1 MIKRILIGTIEDEI
15 MMAVMEGDRLVELHL
30 EEMDN
35 ESITGNIF
43 LGKVENPVSSL
54 DASFVNIGKSKNAFL
69 RNKDLVK
76 GIRKLKKKESSDVFL
91 EKGDKIIVQV
101 KKDPIGSKGPQVT
114 TNIGIAGRYLVY
126 MPYSSNIG
134 VSKKIENQ
142 TERRRLHDF
151 MSELINDDGVII
163 RTVAKN
169 IDLQV
174 LKEEFEMLKVKWG
187 EIFKNFQRFK
197 KPRELYTES
206 DILEH
211 IMREKYD
218 STVDEIITNSRE
230 LYGRLEKILNNFE
243 KKTVKGKLRL
253 WNEDIF
259 EAYRVNSQLEDLY
272 RRTIDLE
279 CGGSLVIDRTEA
291 FTIID
296 INSGSNVTKSK
307 SRDMAL
313 ETNVQAAKEVVRQVR
328 LRNLS
333 GIIIVDFIDMEE
345 ENDNLTVLKVLDE
358 EFKKDK
364 AKTAI
369 MGFTKLGLVEMT
381 RKRTSPP
388 LEELLF
394 EDCPVCKGDGL
405 VLAPKRILKMISTEM
420 NSASDMSDIVEIDLN
435 VHWSLSG
442 FMSKEW
448 REDMESISN
457 KKINIDFTR
466 KDPNGYDIKF
476 RK

>member
-1 MIKRILIGTIEDEI
+1 MIKRILIGMIEDEI

-76 GIRKLKKKESSDVFL
+76 GIRKLKKTDKGEVLL

-114 TNIGIAGRYLVY
+114 TNIGIAGRYIVY
-126 MPYSSNIG
+126 MPYSANIG
-134 VSKKIENQ
+134 VSKKIENPA
-142 TERRRLHDF
+142 ERRRLHDF
-151 MSELINDDGVII
+151 MSELVTDDGVIV

-169 IDLQV
+169 IDLQII
-174 LKEEFEMLKVKWG
+174 KEEFETLKVKWN
-187 EIFKNFQRFK
+187 EVFKNFQRFK

-218 STVDEIITNSRE
+218 STVDEVITNSRD
-230 LYGRLEKILNNFE
+230 LHSRLEKILGNFE
-243 KKTVKGKLRL
+243 KKTVKGKLRY

-259 EAYRVNSQLEDLY
+259 EVYKVNSQLEDLY
-272 RRTIDLE
+272 KRTIELE
-279 CGGSLVIDRTEA
+279 CGGSLVVDRTEA

-296 INSGSNVTKSK
+296 INSGSNVNKSK

-345 ENDNLTVLKVLDE
+345 ENDNLTVLKVLEE

-381 RKRTSPP
+381 RKRSSPP

-405 VLAPKRILKMISTEM
+405 VLAPKRILKMISSEMSTAANMTDITE
-420 NSASDMSDIVEIDLN
+420 VEIN

-448 REDMESISN
+448 REDMESVSN
-457 KKINIDFTR
+457 KKINIEFSR

-476 RK
+476 KK

>member
-1 MIKRILIGTIEDEI
+1 LIKRILIGTIEDEI